1 MSDPA
6 AHDTG
11 RDTAAERVFSLIEAG
26 EVGALRALL
35 ADHPSAAEAR
45 RADGMSALLWARYQD
60 ELDAVA
66 ALLEANPRLDVFE
79 AAALGHPEVL
89 RAELDRDPNLAVAY
103 SPDGF
108 TALGL
113 ASFFGNREGVE
124 LLLARGAR
132 VNDASQNRMR
142 VAPLHSALA
151 GTDPTIADLLLAAGA
166 DVNAV
171 QADGYT
177 PLHEAAQ
184 NGDRA
189 MAERLV
195 AAGADPQARLDDG
208 STPADSARR
217 AGHAPL
223 AEWLAGLSTRPPE
236 AP

>member
-1 MSDPA
+1 MSDL
-6 AHDTG
+6 G
-11 RDTAAERVFSLIEAG
+11 SRDATAERVFSLIEAG
-26 EVGALRALL
+26 DAGPLRALL
-35 ADHPSAAEAR
+35 ADHPAAAEAR
-45 RADGMSALLWARYQD
+45 RADGMSALLWALYNN
-60 ELDAVA
+60 EPEAVSV
-66 ALLEANPRLDVFE
+66 LLEANPRLDVFE
-79 AAALGHPEVL
+79 AAALGRTDAL
-89 RAELDRDPNLAVAY
+89 RAELDRDPDLAVGI

-113 ASFFGNREGVE
+113 ACFFGNREGAE

-132 VNDASQNRMR
+132 VNDASRNRMR

-151 GTDPTIADLLLAAGA
+151 GNDTTIAELLLAAGA

-189 MAERLV
+189 IAERLV

-217 AGHAPL
+217 SGHEAM
-223 AEWLAGLSTRPPE
+223 ASWLEGL
-236 AP
+236 